1 MFKKFVKRIST
12 LLFFILSFL
21 ILCAWGSTG
30 HHIISLNA
38 TKAFTG
44 KAQTLSFISSFIIA
58 HASDADYRKDK
69 DPTEG
74 PKHFIDIDSYQEFV
88 KTGKISQN
96 YDTVVALHESNF
108 VIEQGIL
115 PWAIIN
121 TFDSLETAFK
131 RNDWIAAE
139 VFAADLGH
147 YVGDS
152 HQPLHLTSNYDG
164 QKTGQSGVHSR
175 YETTM
180 IGKYSGQITY
190 NVDSVVVIPNV
201 ANYVFNYIYENYKY
215 KDSILFADKEATNFA
230 GSISS
235 TAYLPKFWELTGGF
249 TTLLMK
255 NASDRLANLIYT
267 AWVEAGAPIPNST
280 GVKPFNNDKPLRFKL
295 GQNYP
300 NPFNPSTS
308 IKYQVP
314 KTSFVSL
321 KVYDNSGKEV
331 AILINEKQE
340 AGEHIA
346 QFIVSGRKFASGIYY
361 YRLNTADYVD
371 VKKMIL
377 LK

>member
-1 MFKKFVKRIST
+1 
-12 LLFFILSFL
+12 
-21 ILCAWGSTG
+21 
-30 HHIISLNA
+30 
-38 TKAFTG
+38 
-44 KAQTLSFISSFIIA
+44 
-58 HASDADYRKDK
+58 
-69 DPTEG
+69 
-74 PKHFIDIDSYQEFV
+74 
-88 KTGKISQN
+88 
-96 YDTVVALHESNF
+96 VALHGSNF

-131 RNDWIAAE
+131 RNDWNAAE

-180 IGKYSGQITY
+180 IGQYSSQITY